1 MVDPRDD
8 FRKRRKL
15 HKVLALFG
23 CQAAAPA
30 APAAAPDAGLLA
42 GKRVLVCEDNAL
54 NLEILR
60 AILERQ
66 GMQVTGAENG
76 QKGLDAFAASRPGW
90 FDAVLLDLR
99 MPVMDGMTAAR
110 AIRALA
116 RPDAAAVPILAV
128 SADAYPENV
137 AACLAAGMDGHVAKP
152 VNADV
157 LARTLA
163 RLLAKKS

>member
-1 MVDPRDD
+1 MTLPAEEVRVMLCDD
-8 FRKRRKL
+8 SATARA
-15 HKVLALFG
+15 VLARLLDSEPG
-23 CQAAAPA
+23 IRVVHRAGDGQAALAALPA
-30 APAAAPDAGLLA
+30 AWPD
-42 GKRVLVCEDNAL
+42 V
-54 NLEILR
+54 
-60 AILERQ
+60 
-66 GMQVTGAENG
+66 
-76 QKGLDAFAASRPGW
+76 
-90 FDAVLLDLR
+90 VLLDLE